1 MQNERVDV
9 LIIGSGLSGLMTAL
23 HLPETVSVLMISKGD
38 ETQTNS
44 YLAQGG
50 VAAVVSENDSPKAH
64 YEDTMACGHFANT
77 PHAVMEMVYDAPE
90 IIEEIAGRYGVAFD
104 KDEKGYLLAMEGAHS
119 KARILRMGDYTGR
132 ALVETLYPQVMAKK
146 NVRHEKGLMAVS
158 LMTDGG
164 VCYGAWVIGQEGP
177 RGIYAKT
184 VVMATGGVGQL
195 FNQTTNALGVAGDA
209 IAMALRCDLKLS
221 GLSKLQFHPTSFYG
235 EGQEGRNFLISEAVR
250 GEGAKLYN
258 HKGER
263 FMLGLHEKA
272 ELAPRDVVTRAIY
285 SEMAKE
291 GTSHVWLDVTH
302 LSDAFLKE
310 RFPTIYKHLE
320 AEGIHMAKDLI
331 PCVPSMH
338 YFMGGIEASSSGQ
351 TNLSGCYAI
360 GECAH
365 TGVHGNNRLAS
376 NSLLEILVFSKK
388 LSKALVD
395 YLKVEKPFKGLF
407 PAPVCNQYGVSIQ
420 SLKDLFEGFLSL
432 RPDLGARDLA
442 MEDLEKLLKTKKRA
456 PLWEDQYFSIEN
468 ALLIFRAMMA
478 DKQLKEK
485 TNDQSL
491 DGRAHQRGA
500 K

>member
-9 LIIGSGLSGLMTAL
+9 LIIGSGLSGIMTAL
-23 HLPETVSVLMISKGD
+23 HLPETVSVVMISKGD

-50 VAAVVSENDSPKAH
+50 VAAVVSKNDTPESH
-64 YEDTMACGHFANT
+64 FEDTMACGHYANN
-77 PHAVMEMVYDAPE
+77 PHSVRAMVYDAFE
-90 IIEEIAGRYGVAFD
+90 IIEEIASDYGVAFD
-104 KDEKGYLLAMEGAHS
+104 RDDKGYLLAMEGAHS

-132 ALVETLYPQVMAKK
+132 ALVETLYPQVIKKK
-146 NVRHEKGLMAVS
+146 NVRHEKNQTAVS
-158 LMTDGG
+158 LMTDDG
-164 VCYGAWVIGQEGP
+164 VCYGAWVVGEDGL
-177 RGIYAKT
+177 RAIYAKT
-184 VVMATGGVGQL
+184 VVIATGGVGQL
-195 FNQTTNALGVAGDA
+195 FDQTTNALGVAGDA
-209 IAMALRCDLKLS
+209 IAMALRSGLKLS

-235 EGQEGRNFLISEAVR
+235 QGQEGRNFLISEAVR
-250 GEGAKLYN
+250 GEGARLYN

-263 FMLGLHEKA
+263 FMVGLHEKA

-291 GTSHVWLDVTH
+291 GKPHVWLDVTH
-302 LSDAFLKE
+302 LSDAFLRE
-310 RFPTIYKHLE
+310 RFPTIYNHLE
-320 AEGIHMAKDLI
+320 VQGIHMAKEWI

-338 YFMGGIEASSSGQ
+338 YFMGGIEASPWGQ
-351 TNLSGCYAI
+351 TSLLGCYAL

-395 YLKVEKPFKGLF
+395 YLKVERPLKGLF
-407 PAPVCNQYGVSIQ
+407 PAPVCHHYATTGRDI
-420 SLKDLFEGFLSL
+420 KAMFEGFLSL
-432 RPDLGARDLA
+432 RPHLGGSEMA
-442 MEDLEKLLKTKKRA
+442 LEEVERLIKAKKRVA
-456 PLWEDQYFSIEN
+456 TWENHHFSIEN
-468 ALLIFRAMMA
+468 ALLVFRAMML

-485 TNDQSL
+485 RNDQSL
-491 DGRAHQRGA
+491 DGRAHQRSV